1 MGAGPRHALPKSAQM
16 QGLLREEDQ
25 PAGHAGST
33 AMQIGLVLEN
43 EGFIAQAAERLLE
56 DVLFARVEAG
66 VAVPLAIYLR
76 YTSYLIEMRR

>member
-33 AMQIGLVLEN
+33 AMQIGLDSLINNNMELKASTASTSVEP
-43 EGFIAQAAERLLE
+43 AARTLPA
-56 DVLFARVEAG
+56 FQ
-66 VAVPLAIYLR
+66 IQ
-76 YTSYLIEMRR
+76 SSF